1 MTHYYTLVKLIDR
14 PVGETPRPM
23 SAQGS
28 TPPTPPAP
36 DEEARLRGRGR
47 PRVAAAPEDQRA
59 RILDA
64 AARAFARHGFAGA
77 SLRQIAQEAGL
88 SHAMIRHLFGGKDA
102 LWEAA
107 AEHLF
112 AALQAGMAATQA
124 GGAASDPV
132 GRMEAQVRASVRAAA
147 RTPALA
153 GFVMQAGLAG
163 GPRYAAL
170 VERYLRPL
178 HAFALE
184 PFRQLAATGQA
195 LDAPAHF
202 VFLVATNAAINPFAQ
217 AANTQALA
225 GLDLSDPAVAE
236 AYADTLVAILK
247 HGAVRALRQ
256 DEHP

>member
-1 MTHYYTLVKLIDR
+1 MPL
-14 PVGETPRPM
+14 
-23 SAQGS
+23 
-28 TPPTPPAP
+28 PAP
-36 DEEARLRGRGR
+36 TLPSPHKADASASQRRRGR
-47 PRVAAAPEDQRA
+47 PSLAAAPQDQRA

-64 AARAFARHGFAGA
+64 AARTFARHGFAGA
-77 SLRQIAQEAGL
+77 SLRQIAQEANL
-88 SHAMIRHLFGGKDA
+88 SHAMIRHLFGDKDA
-102 LWEAA
+102 LWDAA

-112 AALQAGMAATQA
+112 AAFQAGMAAAHA

-184 PFRQLAATGQA
+184 PFRQLAATGLA

-247 HGAVRALRQ
+247 HGVVRALGPDVQ
-256 DEHP
+256 Q